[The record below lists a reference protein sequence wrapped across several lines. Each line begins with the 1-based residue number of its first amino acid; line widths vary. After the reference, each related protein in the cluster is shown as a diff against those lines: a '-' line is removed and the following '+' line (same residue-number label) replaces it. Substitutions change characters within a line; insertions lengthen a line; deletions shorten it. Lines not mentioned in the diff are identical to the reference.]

1 MTACLSVPSSP
12 AALSNLPGSSQL
24 LSTSIFFF
32 PTPGIKL
39 ARGTHVCARVHMRVH
54 ALRVKP
60 GPITP
65 AGRCTVSVPEQN
77 KRKQDTQTM
86 GDKSLTFL
94 GPALCRGVPRGPPC
108 TRGFRV
114 EDSAGVSEPVF
125 RISPV
130 SICIQTQ
137 SPRRTRRQK
146 LHSLCEWLFVRLGSR
161 AGKREG

>member
-1 MTACLSVPSSP
+1 MATDDGLSLCALVPRSTQQPPRLLP
-12 AALSNLPGSSQL
+12 ASEYKH
-24 LSTSIFFF
+24 IFFSNSRDQAGKRD
-32 PTPGIKL
+32 T
-39 ARGTHVCARVHMRVH
+39 RVCTCAHTRVH

-94 GPALCRGVPRGPPC
+94 GPALCGGVPRGPPC

-114 EDSAGVSEPVF
+114 EDSAGVSEPV
-125 RISPV
+125 PNLT
-130 SICIQTQ
+130 SIYLYPNTKPKTYQEAKT
-137 SPRRTRRQK
+137 P
-146 LHSLCEWLFVRLGSR
+146 LPL
-161 AGKREG
+161 